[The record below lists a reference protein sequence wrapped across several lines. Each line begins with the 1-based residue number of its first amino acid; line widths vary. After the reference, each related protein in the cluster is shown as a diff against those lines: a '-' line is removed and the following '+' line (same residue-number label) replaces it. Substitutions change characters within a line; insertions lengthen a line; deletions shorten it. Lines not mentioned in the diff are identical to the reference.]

1 MIREFEEQLLRKGYV
16 RTDSRPE
23 WIHIYIKEEA
33 DAAAPGGWTVS
44 RVVACVDLKKDTGLV
59 SEQIPIIRSRL
70 GQAYRLTNASMQTLF
85 ILFSADVESGRKI
98 STENEYCWFV
108 DEVHNRLILF
118 ENQPSDFDGL
128 RQIAE
133 EITAAGTSGTG
144 RRAQERPKQS
154 AVPSRKW
161 KEAVRWALV
170 GQKKHFVTCAIV
182 VINLITYLVLSL
194 GGNLENSDYM
204 IRVGGM
210 FPELVLG
217 SGQWWRL
224 LTCIF
229 LHFTPSHLLNNM
241 IILYFLGKQLEEA
254 AGSLRFALI
263 YFCSGI
269 GGALLSLILMV
280 RNGEMYTVSA
290 GASGAIFGVM
300 GGMFMVILLHK
311 GRYRGMNM
319 QRMLFMLFLCIYEG
333 FTSAGVDNAGHIGG
347 LLTGTAVTFLLYGIP
362 FIYEQHEKQEKR

>member
-128 RQIAE
+128 RQTAE

-144 RRAQERPKQS
+144 RRAQEPGH
-154 AVPSRKW
+154 P
-161 KEAVRWALV
+161 
-170 GQKKHFVTCAIV
+170 GQADARR
-182 VINLITYLVLSL
+182 S
-194 GGNLENSDYM
+194 
-204 IRVGGM
+204 
-210 FPELVLG
+210 
-217 SGQWWRL
+217 
-224 LTCIF
+224 
-229 LHFTPSHLLNNM
+229 
-241 IILYFLGKQLEEA
+241 
-254 AGSLRFALI
+254 
-263 YFCSGI
+263 
-269 GGALLSLILMV
+269 V
-280 RNGEMYTVSA
+280 RNRPRSLPEAGRIRSA
-290 GASGAIFGVM
+290 GPWSDRKST
-300 GGMFMVILLHK
+300 LLP
-311 GRYRGMNM
+311 
-319 QRMLFMLFLCIYEG
+319 
-333 FTSAGVDNAGHIGG
+333 AP
-347 LLTGTAVTFLLYGIP
+347 LL
-362 FIYEQHEKQEKR
+362 

>member
-1 MIREFEEQLLRKGYV
+1 MIREFEQQLLRKGYV

-128 RQIAE
+128 RQTAE

-154 AVPSRKW
+154 AVP
-161 KEAVRWALV
+161 
-170 GQKKHFVTCAIV
+170 
-182 VINLITYLVLSL
+182 
-194 GGNLENSDYM
+194 
-204 IRVGGM
+204 
-210 FPELVLG
+210 
-217 SGQWWRL
+217 
-224 LTCIF
+224 
-229 LHFTPSHLLNNM
+229 
-241 IILYFLGKQLEEA
+241 
-254 AGSLRFALI
+254 
-263 YFCSGI
+263 
-269 GGALLSLILMV
+269 
-280 RNGEMYTVSA
+280 
-290 GASGAIFGVM
+290 
-300 GGMFMVILLHK
+300 
-311 GRYRGMNM
+311 
-319 QRMLFMLFLCIYEG
+319 
-333 FTSAGVDNAGHIGG
+333 
-347 LLTGTAVTFLLYGIP
+347 
-362 FIYEQHEKQEKR
+362 